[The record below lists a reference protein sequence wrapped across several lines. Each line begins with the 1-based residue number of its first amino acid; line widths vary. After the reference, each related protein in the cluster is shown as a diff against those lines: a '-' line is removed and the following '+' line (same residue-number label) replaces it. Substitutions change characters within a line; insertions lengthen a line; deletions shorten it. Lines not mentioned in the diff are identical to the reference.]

1 MEVCKGIRQFDP
13 EVLFQEV
20 GGDVMIY
27 KDQTELYKLVRRLQ
41 EIQRVKRQSML
52 ATEAAASQLRA
63 DEGKFRTMEDGTPSI
78 HLSYGERL
86 DLSIDSD
93 NESEQTFMHGTTMDH
108 ELRALIHVLG
118 HNLKM
123 IGSPVIGNYL
133 HDTDCDYLA

>member
-52 ATEAAASQLRA
+52 ATEAAAS
-63 DEGKFRTMEDGTPSI
+63 
-78 HLSYGERL
+78 
-86 DLSIDSD
+86 
-93 NESEQTFMHGTTMDH
+93 
-108 ELRALIHVLG
+108 
-118 HNLKM
+118 
-123 IGSPVIGNYL
+123 
-133 HDTDCDYLA
+133 